1 MSYKEVNPMK
11 WSRVKCIG
19 IMLFSLLLLVGL
31 VGSFT
36 VSAGAP
42 WETWNG
48 EKKPRV
54 ILIFVDM
61 SGSTNLARRTVYRE
75 CFEKIYEDLNQG
87 DRIVVGTITGRSF
100 IDFKPAVDV
109 EIPKKSVWL
118 NRIQF
123 ERSFTETKEKIRRE
137 VGKLLSQKEGTPRT
151 EILNSLN
158 IAETIFHKEK
168 REKILVLLS
177 DMIQDSREH
186 DFSSTK
192 ITNGY
197 INKVIT
203 YRRNK
208 NLIPNLTGVKV
219 YVAGASGSDSHKYR
233 SIEKFWARYLEKAGA
248 EYSHHRYGHTLLSFE
263 KES

>member
-1 MSYKEVNPMK
+1 MK
-11 WSRVKCIG
+11 RSRQAFLGFLLIS
-19 IMLFSLLLLVGL
+19 LFLL
-31 VGSFT
+31 
-36 VSAGAP
+36 AGTMNRRAEAA

-48 EKKPRV
+48 GKKPRV

-123 ERSFTETKEKIRRE
+123 ERSFTETKEKIQRE
-137 VGKLLSQKEGTPRT
+137 VGRLLSQKEGTPRT

-186 DFSSTK
+186 DFSSSK
-192 ITNGY
+192 ITNDY
-197 INKVIT
+197 INKVIR
-203 YRRNK
+203 YRQK
-208 NLIPNLTGVKV
+208 QNLLPKLTGVKI

-233 SIEKFWARYLEKAGA
+233 SIEKFWARYLERAGA
-248 EYSHHRYGHTLLSFE
+248 DYSHHRYGHSLLSFE

>member
-1 MSYKEVNPMK
+1 MK
-11 WSRVKCIG
+11 RSTMRLFG
-19 IMLFSLLLLVGL
+19 IILFSLLL
-31 VGSFT
+31 VGSFNQ
-36 VSAGAP
+36 SAEAA
-42 WETWNG
+42 WETWNNG
-48 EKKPRV
+48 KKPRV
-54 ILIFVDM
+54 IIVFVDM

-87 DRIVVGTITGRSF
+87 DRVVVGTITGRSY

-109 EIPKKSVWL
+109 EIPRKSVWL

-123 ERSFTETKEKIRRE
+123 ERSLTETKEKIRHE
-137 VGKLLSQKEGTPRT
+137 VGMLLSRKKGTPRT

-192 ITNGY
+192 ITNDY
-197 INKVIT
+197 INKVIR
-203 YRRNK
+203 YRGKK
-208 NLIPNLTGVKV
+208 NLIPNLTGVKL

-233 SIEKFWARYLEKAGA
+233 SIEKFWARYFKKAGA
-248 EYSHHRYGHTLLSFE
+248 DYDRHRYGHSLISFE
-263 KES
+263 KET

>member
-1 MSYKEVNPMK
+1 
-11 WSRVKCIG
+11 
-19 IMLFSLLLLVGL
+19 MLCSLLLSVVLMDRR
-31 VGSFT
+31 
-36 VSAGAP
+36 AEAA
-42 WETWNG
+42 WESWNS

-54 ILIFVDM
+54 IIVFVDM
-61 SGSTNLARRTVYRE
+61 SGSANLARRTVYKE
-75 CFEKIYEDLNQG
+75 CFEKIYEDLNQT
-87 DRIVVGTITGRSF
+87 DRIVVGMITGRSF
-100 IDFKPAVDV
+100 IDFKPVVDV
-109 EIPKKSVWL
+109 EIPKKSVWV

-123 ERSFTETKEKIRRE
+123 ERSFTETKEKIRRGVE
-137 VGKLLSQKEGTPRT
+137 GLLSQENGTPRT

-192 ITNGY
+192 ITNDY
-197 INKVIT
+197 INKVIK
-203 YRRNK
+203 YRQKK

-233 SIEKFWARYLEKAGA
+233 SIEKFWARYFKRVGA
-248 EYSHHRYGHTLLSFE
+248 DYSHHRYGHTLISFE
-263 KES
+263 KAS

>member
-1 MSYKEVNPMK
+1 MK
-11 WSRVKCIG
+11 WSRAKCIG
-19 IMLFSLLLLVGL
+19 FMVFSLLPLVGL

-36 VSAGAP
+36 VSAGTP

-48 EKKPRV
+48 GKKPRV
-54 ILIFVDM
+54 IVIFVDM

-100 IDFKPAVDV
+100 ID
-109 EIPKKSVWL
+109 KKSVWL

-123 ERSFTETKEKIRRE
+123 ERSFAETKEKIRRE
-137 VGKLLSQKEGTPRT
+137 VGKLLSQKKGTART

-197 INKVIT
+197 INKVIR
-203 YRRNK
+203 YSRNK
-208 NLIPNLTGVKV
+208 NLIP
-219 YVAGASGSDSHKYR
+219 
-233 SIEKFWARYLEKAGA
+233 
-248 EYSHHRYGHTLLSFE
+248 
-263 KES
+263 